1 MVKGAMLFQR
11 VSGVKIVQNGFSRCQ
26 YLANGLD
33 ERTAYVVVCIW
44 WIRLLNPHTELGGG

>member
-1 MVKGAMLFQR
+1 MLFQR